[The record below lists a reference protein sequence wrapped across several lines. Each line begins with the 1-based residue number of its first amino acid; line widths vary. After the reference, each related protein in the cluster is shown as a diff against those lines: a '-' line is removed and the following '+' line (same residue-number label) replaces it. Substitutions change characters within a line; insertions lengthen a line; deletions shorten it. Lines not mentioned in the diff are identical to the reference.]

1 MVQSIEPS
9 IRIPM
14 SSEFFCDGHY
24 YVLTSS
30 SLGESN
36 YTPLELAN
44 ILRGA
49 NAPEI
54 EALLRQGV
62 CIPLYFEADCALD
75 GFTLFVIGDLTEEES
90 DEWIGKFVAK
100 LNVPCGKLVLL
111 CGGGDEEMITEAISG
126 NPPDPNYVVFQAI
139 DLPPGDYQ
147 VEIYAY
153 LQSTIARCH
162 LEDYKEAKKGSVL
175 EWFNWQDYEDLEDGD
190 IGYIIRL
197 IPFTTEPPLPKLD
210 PDIGWCSVFEF
221 RESEWIDVFQPPR
234 RIVNRIT
241 SN

>member
-1 MVQSIEPS
+1 MAKSLEPS
-9 IRIPM
+9 IRIPI
-14 SSEFFCDGHY
+14 SPEFFCDGHY

-44 ILRGA
+44 ILSEG
-49 NAPEI
+49 NDTQI
-54 EALLRQGV
+54 EELLRQGV
-62 CIPLYFEADCALD
+62 CIPLYFDADCALD
-75 GFTLFVIGDLTEEES
+75 GVTLFVIGDLTEEES
-90 DEWIGKFVAK
+90 NQWIGKFVAK
-100 LNVPCGKLVLL
+100 LNIPCGKLVIL
-111 CGGGDEEMITEAISG
+111 CGGGAEEMIAEAISG
-126 NPPDPNYVVFQAI
+126 NLPDPNYVVFQAI
-139 DLPPGDYQ
+139 DIPPGDYQ

-153 LQSTIARCH
+153 LQSMIARCY
-162 LEDYKEAKKGSVL
+162 LDDYKEAKKGSVL
-175 EWFNWQDYEDLEDGD
+175 KWFNFNDYDDLEDGD